1 MANEQDPKA
10 EGQEGEEE
18 QTGGGKKKLIII
30 IGIVLVVLLAGGGAA
45 AFFLLGGEEEEEEAA
60 EEEVVEEVVE
70 EPVIPAVYVKLK
82 PEFVISFQVGTRQ
95 RFVQASIEIMTR
107 QQSIVDALELHE
119 PMVRNEVINI
129 VSRQQ
134 FAALRTADGRV
145 ALQEALKSALTD
157 MMKREAGS
165 DGVEAVLFTN
175 FVMQ

>member
-1 MANEQDPKA
+1 MAKEQDLKL

-18 QTGGGKKKLIII
+18 QSGGGKKKLIII
-30 IGIVLVVLLAGGGAA
+30 IGIVVVVLLGGGAA
-45 AFFLLGGEEEEEEAA
+45 AFFLLGGEDEEATD
-60 EEEVVEEVVE
+60 EEVVEEVVE
-70 EPVIPAVYVKLK
+70 EPEIPAVYVKLK

-95 RFVQASIEIMTR
+95 RYVQASIEIMTR

-129 VSRQQ
+129 VSRQE
-134 FAALRTADGRV
+134 FATLRTAEGRV
-145 ALQEALKSALTD
+145 ALQNALKSAITE
-157 MMKREAGS
+157 MMEREAGS

>member
-1 MANEQDPKA
+1 MAKEQDLKL

-18 QTGGGKKKLIII
+18 QSGGGKKKLIII
-30 IGIVLVVLLAGGGAA
+30 IAIVLIVLLAGGGAA
-45 AFFLLGGEEEEEEAA
+45 AFFLLGGEEEEVTD
-60 EEEVVEEVVE
+60 EEVVEEVVE
-70 EPVIPAVYVKLK
+70 EPELVAVYVKLK

-95 RFVQASIEIMTR
+95 RYVQASIEIMTR

-129 VSRQQ
+129 VSRQE
-134 FAALRTADGRV
+134 FAKLRTAEGRV
-145 ALQEALKSALTD
+145 ALQNALKSAITE
-157 MMKREAGS
+157 MMEREAGS